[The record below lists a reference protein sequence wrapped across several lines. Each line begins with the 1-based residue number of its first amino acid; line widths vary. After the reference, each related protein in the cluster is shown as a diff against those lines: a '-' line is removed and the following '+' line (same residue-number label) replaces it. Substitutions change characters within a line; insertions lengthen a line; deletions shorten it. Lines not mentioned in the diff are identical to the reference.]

1 MKAALF
7 LSGLGAVAGSFMLLT
22 ILAVLNAL
30 GPGAPSSAHAYAGH
44 LAAPR
49 GIVAAAVAHQPPARM
64 TRIAEG
70 G

>member
-30 GPGAPSSAHAYAGH
+30 GPGAPSSARAYAGH
-44 LAAPR
+44 LAAPQ
-49 GIVAAAVAHQPPARM
+49 GFVAVAHQPAARM

>member
-44 LAAPR
+44 LAAPQ
-49 GIVAAAVAHQPPARM
+49 GFVAVAHQPPARM